1 MCLSEDHPDS
11 STCRKGL
18 HQAPSD
24 NTVHDFKP
32 ATRGEARARAVR
44 GSKVT
49 EEFRIG
55 VGYDIHRLVEGRRLV
70 IGGVEID
77 FPRGLIGHSD
87 ADVVL
92 HAVIDAL
99 LGAAGLPD
107 IGELFPDTDPKYENA
122 DSRDLLS
129 DVIRR
134 LQDHGFKPNNID
146 VIIHA
151 EAPKMSPYKRPIGV
165 SIANLTGLADSRI
178 SIKAKTNEGMGPLGH
193 SDGIACTAVAT
204 IRGTE

>member
-11 STCRKGL
+11 WACRKGL
-18 HQAPSD
+18 HSPPSD
-24 NTVHDFKP
+24 NTVHDFHP
-32 ATRGEARARAVR
+32 AARATAPRRQERA
-44 GSKVT
+44 KVT

-122 DSRDLLS
+122 DSRKLLS

-134 LQDHGFKPNNID
+134 LHDHGFKPNNID

-193 SDGIACTAVAT
+193 SEGIACTAVAT